1 MGSERAGEPA
11 PGVALVRADDEVVVR
26 AAPEPPKPRP
36 PPRPPDT
43 PPPKPMEG
51 SRPRLRPEDPRLKP
65 TPRSTPAETETSRE
79 AERLTARI
87 GLLDG
92 PMLIPP
98 LTPTPGSRV
107 AVTAKHPFR
116 MLPPLSHVAVIEL
129 LGGVG
134 IVTRLPRL
142 DVGIK
147 LLMTLLKFVGMMR
160 GTDNEGVSTPTPA
173 PIVTDAPSV
182 ADTLTP
188 GEMLGTSEVRP
199 GSADTREEAP
209 SSTAPGT

>member
-26 AAPEPPKPRP
+26 AAPEPPSPKPLPRP
-36 PPRPPDT
+36 PEAPR
-43 PPPKPMEG
+43 PKPMEG
-51 SRPRLRPEDPRLKP
+51 SRPKLRPEDPRLKP
-65 TPRSTPAETETSRE
+65 TPRSTPAETERPRE

-92 PMLIPP
+92 PMPTSPP
-98 LTPTPGSRV
+98 ISTPWSRV
-107 AVTAKHPFR
+107 AVTAMHPFK
-116 MLPPLSHVAVIEL
+116 MLPPLSHVAVMEL

-134 IVTRLPRL
+134 MVTRLPRL
-142 DVGIK
+142 DVGVK
-147 LLMTLLKFVGMMR
+147 LLTTPLKFVGMVR

-188 GEMLGTSEVRP
+188 SEMLGTSGVKP
-199 GSADTREEAP
+199 GTADIREEAP

>member
-1 MGSERAGEPA
+1 M
-11 PGVALVRADDEVVVR
+11 RADDEVVVR
-26 AAPEPPKPRP
+26 AVPEPPKPKP
-36 PPRPPDT
+36 PPRPPET
-43 PPPKPMEG
+43 PPPKPIEG
-51 SRPRLRPEDPRLKP
+51 SRPRLRPDDPALKP
-65 TPRSTPAETETSRE
+65 TPRSTPAETEAPRE

-107 AVTAKHPFR
+107 AVTAMHPFR

-129 LGGVG
+129 LGGVET
-134 IVTRLPRL
+134 VTRLPRL

-147 LLMTLLKFVGMMR
+147 LLTTPLRFVGMLR
-160 GTDNEGVSTPTPA
+160 GADKEVVSTPTPV

-188 GEMLGTSEVRP
+188 SEMLGTSEVKP
-199 GSADTREEAP
+199 GRDDTREEAP
-209 SSTAPGT
+209 SNTAPGT

>member
-1 MGSERAGEPA
+1 
-11 PGVALVRADDEVVVR
+11 
-26 AAPEPPKPRP
+26 
-36 PPRPPDT
+36 
-43 PPPKPMEG
+43 MEG
-51 SRPRLRPEDPRLKP
+51 SRPRLRPDDPALKP
-65 TPRSTPAETETSRE
+65 TPRSTPAETETPRE

-92 PMLIPP
+92 PIPMPP
-98 LTPTPGSRV
+98 LTPTPGSR
-107 AVTAKHPFR
+107 AKHPFR
-116 MLPPLSHVAVIEL
+116 VLPPLSHVAVIEL

-134 IVTRLPRL
+134 IVTTLPRL
-142 DVGIK
+142 EVGIK
-147 LLMTLLKFVGMMR
+147 LLTTPLKFVGIVS

-188 GEMLGTSEVRP
+188 SEMLGTSEVKP
-199 GSADTREEAP
+199 GRADNREEAP

>member
-1 MGSERAGEPA
+1 M
-11 PGVALVRADDEVVVR
+11 R
-26 AAPEPPKPRP
+26 AAPEPPKPKP
-36 PPRPPDT
+36 PPRPPEASS
-43 PPPKPMEG
+43 PKPTEG
-51 SRPRLRPEDPRLKP
+51 SRPRLRPEDPALRP
-65 TPRSTPAETETSRE
+65 TPRSTPAETERPRE

-92 PMLIPP
+92 PMPIPP

-107 AVTAKHPFR
+107 AVTAMHPFR
-116 MLPPLSHVAVIEL
+116 MLPPLSHVAVTEL
-129 LGGVG
+129 LDGVG
-134 IVTRLPRL
+134 IVTKDPMLK
-142 DVGIK
+142 VGTR
-147 LLMTLLKFVGMMR
+147 LLMTPLKSVGMVT

-188 GEMLGTSEVRP
+188 SEMLGTSEVRP
-199 GSADTREEAP
+199 GRAEIREEAP